1 MENFRLKVF
10 RVVATHLNFS
20 RAAEELLLTQPAV
33 TQQIKALED
42 EYGVPLFDRSGGRIA
57 LTPGGAAL
65 LPFAEKLKAIS
76 DEAFAAVA
84 SAAGK
89 HGGKLALGA
98 SQTIG
103 QYLLPK
109 LVAGFLRENPRISI
123 TAASGNSDAMLE
135 ALVAHR
141 IQLALIEGP
150 ALRKDIH
157 VEPFMEDQMVFVVPA
172 SHEWADHEIDI
183 SLLKAAPLLM
193 REFGSGSRR
202 VVENALAKAG
212 LKKKEINVRME
223 LDSTEG
229 LLSAVEAG
237 LGVTFVSRWAV
248 RNQLSLGTLKLA
260 RVRNLKLSRMFSL
273 AYPAGPAPTGSAGAF
288 RAFLL
293 SQSNELT
300 PRVTGRNSAR
310 SSPRS

>member
-1 MENFRLKVF
+1 
-10 RVVATHLNFS
+10 
-20 RAAEELLLTQPAV
+20 
-33 TQQIKALED
+33 
-42 EYGVPLFDRSGGRIA
+42 
-57 LTPGGAAL
+57 
-65 LPFAEKLKAIS
+65 
-76 DEAFAAVA
+76 
-84 SAAGK
+84 
-89 HGGKLALGA
+89 
-98 SQTIG
+98 
-103 QYLLPK
+103 
-109 LVAGFLRENPRISI
+109 
-123 TAASGNSDAMLE
+123 
-135 ALVAHR
+135 
-141 IQLALIEGP
+141 
-150 ALRKDIH
+150 
-157 VEPFMEDQMVFVVPA
+157 
-172 SHEWADHEIDI
+172 
-183 SLLKAAPLLM
+183 LLKAAPLLM